1 MRSLSQRQWQ
11 ALGGVASRT
20 WGPSFAP
27 PHRAQLRRQSE
38 EGRGLRRLDCPSFPG
53 ASSQERHG
61 RPIGDPP
68 VLTPLLAAPLSTV
81 SGAGH
86 RRGEWSTRLS
96 ISGRAG
102 RLLYAALLLAA
113 RGAVPQT
120 QPRTGSGTL
129 LSPAEQRRVVYTV
142 VHLRPCWAAAL
153 RSAAPG
159 SARSGPPD
167 SASDWVRYA
176 ALPRER
182 SREEW
187 STQLSI
193 SGRAGRLLYAALLLA
208 ARGAA
213 PQTQPRTGSGTLLSP
228 APPPLAQSPVRPPA
242 PHYHPGRSS
251 RSRGRSLL
259 STLLRAEVV

>member
-20 WGPSFAP
+20 RGPSFAP

-102 RLLYAALLLAA
+102 
-113 RGAVPQT
+113 
-120 QPRTGSGTL
+120 QP
-129 LSPAEQRRVVYTV
+129 
-142 VHLRPCWAAAL
+142 
-153 RSAAPG
+153 
-159 SARSGPPD
+159 
-167 SASDWVRYA
+167 
-176 ALPRER
+176 
-182 SREEW
+182 
-187 STQLSI
+187 
-193 SGRAGRLLYAALLLA
+193 LYAALLLA